1 MKKNII
7 LLIFIAITTIIII
20 TATVY
25 NQKEQQASKPTI
37 EEVLES
43 YDNEMLET
51 VKNSNMDQVQID
63 KVVDSFLAEIEK
75 SEDKKSD
82 RDLYVN
88 KVKPVFEELFEDL
101 NSSTYMLVD
110 DMIEAKVKNIDDSLK
125 FIADKELKV
134 NSLIEE
140 AIKNSKTEEFKIF
153 YESVIKYNKI
163 QNAIINETA
172 EYYKKHNKVTENILN
187 EIFMEHMN
195 TVNID
200 DYISLE
206 ILAKIK

>member
-125 FIADKELKV
+125 FIADKELKI